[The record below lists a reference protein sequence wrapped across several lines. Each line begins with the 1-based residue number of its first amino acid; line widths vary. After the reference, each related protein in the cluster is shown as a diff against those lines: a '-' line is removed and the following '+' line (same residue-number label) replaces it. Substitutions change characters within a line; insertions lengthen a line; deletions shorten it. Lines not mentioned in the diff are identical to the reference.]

1 MLLHLLGGIEMKII
15 EPSVEL
21 MRDFDGAEVI
31 KFIERCGRT
40 CYQSEKNITEDSA
53 EKFVRNLIK
62 RGHESVLE
70 HFSATFKIICDRG
83 VMAEL
88 TRHRLASFS
97 VESTRYNNYASDKF
111 DGELTFIK
119 PCFWNDDE
127 KKMYELAPI
136 NEEGTAFRQ
145 IYYKTPVWKEIMTGS
160 EFAYNALLVNGAT
173 PEQARAVLPNSLKTE
188 IVMTANLR
196 EWRHILKLRTAKDA
210 HPQMR
215 QVANMILTILKEK
228 LPVVFE
234 DIGA

>member
-1 MLLHLLGGIEMKII
+1 MKII

-21 MRDFDGAEVI
+21 MRDFDGAEVM

-97 VESTRYNNYASDKF
+97 VESTRYNNYASAKF
-111 DGELTFIK
+111 DNELTFIK
-119 PCFWNDDE
+119 PSF
-127 KKMYELAPI
+127 
-136 NEEGTAFRQ
+136 
-145 IYYKTPVWKEIMTGS
+145 WKEDTNAYVNF
-160 EFAYNALLVNGAT
+160 EFDMQEFEKVYLNWIEEGAT
-173 PEQARAVLPNSLKTE
+173 PQEARAFLPNSLKTE

-196 EWRHILKLRTAKDA
+196 EWRTILKLRTAKDA

-215 QVANMILTILKEK
+215 QVANMILKILKEK
-228 LPVVFE
+228 LLVVFE

>member
-1 MLLHLLGGIEMKII
+1 MKII